1 MNFQQ
6 MLSTYID
13 KSAEIMVPNELVS
26 GTLISVQT
34 GLIEIQQTATTYGGS
49 GQIINILTNNIDFV
63 RILV

>member
-1 MNFQQ
+1 
-6 MLSTYID
+6 
-13 KSAEIMVPNELVS
+13 MVPNELVS